1 VPVSRRVLLLAPY
14 GRDAATLSEVL
25 GSRGHR
31 SEAVCSVASLA
42 GKLDDSIG
50 AVVVTEEAIVGDV
63 SPLLDA
69 LQRQESWSDIPFILL
84 RAARSSTPG
93 LRPSLPDTVLNAIEL
108 ERPLSSSSVASAVST
123 ALRAREK
130 QFVLREQMV
139 RLEQSEAAL
148 RESESELRLIA
159 DSLPVL
165 IAFVDRNLVYRFA
178 NRAYEDWFGV
188 PIAEVLGRRVDEV
201 LGAAMWQQRE
211 QSIAR
216 VLKGDPIRIEASWP
230 TRDGNRRDAEI
241 RYLPRLGENG
251 QVDGFHVFAADITDR
266 KVALETTRLQAAA
279 LEVRVRERTAELQ
292 AEMRAREESEAALR
306 QSQKME
312 AVGQLTGGIAHD
324 FNNMLTGI
332 VAALDLMR
340 MRIETGKTESLGRL
354 IDTAAASAQRA
365 AGLTQR
371 LLAFSRRQ
379 TLNPKPADVNA
390 MVSSMEE
397 LFVRTLGEDIRLKVD
412 LGDGLPNALVDVN
425 QLESALL
432 NLVINA
438 RDAMPEGGDLT
449 VRTRFKSRSMAEA
462 GSADS
467 VVLSVSDTGIGMDE
481 ALLARIFEPFFTTKP
496 TGQGTGLGMS
506 MIYGF
511 IKQSN
516 GNIDIRSA
524 PGRGTTVRLELPVA
538 RNRSA
543 VSADEKPK
551 RVVEGHGQS
560 ILVVEDDPQV
570 RTLVSELLSS
580 VGYEVYVAEDA
591 DKALADVPS
600 IPRLDLLVT
609 DVGLPGINGRQLADI
624 VRQTLPGLPVLFMT
638 GYAANAPT
646 REGFLGPG
654 MSMIAKPFDLD
665 DFSSS
670 VAHMLA
676 LPEGRGA
683 QTP

>member
-1 VPVSRRVLLLAPY
+1 
-14 GRDAATLSEVL
+14 
-25 GSRGHR
+25 
-31 SEAVCSVASLA
+31 
-42 GKLDDSIG
+42 
-50 AVVVTEEAIVGDV
+50 
-63 SPLLDA
+63 
-69 LQRQESWSDIPFILL
+69 
-84 RAARSSTPG
+84 
-93 LRPSLPDTVLNAIEL
+93 
-108 ERPLSSSSVASAVST
+108 
-123 ALRAREK
+123 
-130 QFVLREQMV
+130 
-139 RLEQSEAAL
+139 
-148 RESESELRLIA
+148 
-159 DSLPVL
+159 
-165 IAFVDRNLVYRFA
+165 
-178 NRAYEDWFGV
+178 
-188 PIAEVLGRRVDEV
+188 
-201 LGAAMWQQRE
+201 
-211 QSIAR
+211 
-216 VLKGDPIRIEASWP
+216 
-230 TRDGNRRDAEI
+230 
-241 RYLPRLGENG
+241 
-251 QVDGFHVFAADITDR
+251 
-266 KVALETTRLQAAA
+266 
-279 LEVRVRERTAELQ
+279 
-292 AEMRAREESEAALR
+292 
-306 QSQKME
+306 
-312 AVGQLTGGIAHD
+312 
-324 FNNMLTGI
+324 
-332 VAALDLMR
+332 
-340 MRIETGKTESLGRL
+340 
-354 IDTAAASAQRA
+354 
-365 AGLTQR
+365 
-371 LLAFSRRQ
+371 
-379 TLNPKPADVNA
+379 
-390 MVSSMEE
+390 
-397 LFVRTLGEDIRLKVD
+397 
-412 LGDGLPNALVDVN
+412 
-425 QLESALL
+425 
-432 NLVINA
+432 
-438 RDAMPEGGDLT
+438 
-449 VRTRFKSRSMAEA
+449 
-462 GSADS
+462 
-467 VVLSVSDTGIGMDE
+467 MDE